1 MTWGAF
7 FGGLAK
13 LIGLSLKK
21 SSFAIV
27 GLFASKFSRRVSLG
41 LIFLIIILI
50 GSANVAYR
58 EKSFYPFAM
67 KVGGIIGDADKNIY
81 YEIEDFKKLADP
93 SPWKALWSLLSIL
106 GQYYLL
112 YLLILLFY
120 YGYNVFDTS
129 RVFRSTV
136 LALLTVFTFHL
147 AWSFFLM
154 YLDGEWNGVKG
165 LSLSQIWFIVKP
177 AGTIEFVNSIG
188 MYSENIAKLAESW
201 YSMRGGGID
210 N

>member
-1 MTWGAF
+1 MSWGGF

-21 SSFAIV
+21 SSFAVV

-50 GSANVAYR
+50 GSANVSYR

-67 KVGGIIGDADKNIY
+67 KLGGIIGDADKNIY
-81 YEIEDFKKLADP
+81 YEIEDFKKIDNP

-129 RVFRSTV
+129 KVFRSTV
-136 LALLTVFTFHL
+136 LALLTVFIFHL
-147 AWSFFLM
+147 GWSFFLL
-154 YLDGEWNGVKG
+154 YLDGTWLGVKG
-165 LSLSQIWFIVKP
+165 LSLDQLWFIVKP
-177 AGTIEFVNSIG
+177 AGTIEFMSSIG
-188 MYSENIAKLAESW
+188 MYGESISKLAESW
-201 YSMRGGGID
+201 YGLRGGGTE
-210 N
+210 